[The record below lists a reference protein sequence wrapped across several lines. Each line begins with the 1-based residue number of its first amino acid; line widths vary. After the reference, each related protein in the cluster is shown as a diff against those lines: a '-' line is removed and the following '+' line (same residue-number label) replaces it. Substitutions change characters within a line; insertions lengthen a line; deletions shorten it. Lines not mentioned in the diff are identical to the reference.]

1 MINQLVNIV
10 EFQQLYN
17 ILFEVK
23 NLFTFK
29 ILKFSSIN
37 DFVITN
43 KASENKE
50 TNSIIIV
57 NKHNHEYFLNKNP
70 INNKILIF
78 EEFPIKLE
86 KLLDDINIHLIK
98 QEYNAQSSIN
108 IKQYTLNLNKRVII
122 NNNEELK
129 LTEREIDII
138 LFLKNCDKPQSIN
151 NLQIK
156 VWKYSFNLET
166 HTVETH
172 IYRLRKK
179 IRDKFNDK
187 NFILSHQNAYF
198 ID

>member
-37 DFVITN
+37 DFVIKN

-98 QEYNAQSSIN
+98 QEYNSQSSIN
-108 IKQYTLNLNKRVII
+108 IKQYTLNLNKRIII
-122 NNNEELK
+122 N
-129 LTEREIDII
+129 I
-138 LFLKNCDKPQSIN
+138 
-151 NLQIK
+151 
-156 VWKYSFNLET
+156 
-166 HTVETH
+166 
-172 IYRLRKK
+172 
-179 IRDKFNDK
+179 
-187 NFILSHQNAYF
+187 
-198 ID
+198 

>member
-179 IRDKFNDK
+179 VFDKFKDNA
-187 NFILSHQNAYF
+187 FIVSSTDGYT
-198 ID
+198 I

>member
-10 EFQQLYN
+10 EFQQLYS

-179 IRDKFNDK
+179 VFDKFKDNA
-187 NFILSHQNAYF
+187 FIVSSTDGYT
-198 ID
+198 I

>member
-86 KLLDDINIHLIK
+86 RLLDDINIHLIK

-179 IRDKFNDK
+179 VFDKFKDNA
-187 NFILSHQNAYF
+187 FIVSSTDGYT
-198 ID
+198 I

>member
-1 MINQLVNIV
+1 MLPEPQLTLPL
-10 EFQQLYN
+10 LY
-17 ILFEVK
+17 V
-23 NLFTFK
+23 
-29 ILKFSSIN
+29 
-37 DFVITN
+37 
-43 KASENKE
+43 
-50 TNSIIIV
+50 
-57 NKHNHEYFLNKNP
+57 
-70 INNKILIF
+70 LIF

-98 QEYNAQSSIN
+98 QEYNSQSSIN
-108 IKQYTLNLNKRVII
+108 IKQYTLNLNKRIII

-166 HTVETH
+166 HAVETH

-179 IRDKFNDK
+179 VFDKFKDNA
-187 NFILSHQNAYF
+187 FIVSSTDGYT
-198 ID
+198 I